1 MHIVAPIN
9 RLGVTIANGIHR
21 ITEAYLILAEGR
33 LFLTVQEF
41 ASATA
46 TEALHVGNGVEI
58 DRDAFFTA
66 VRGGTSETEAA
77 YGLLLAQTG
86 GEIVP

>member
-1 MHIVAPIN
+1 MHIVAPLN
-9 RLGVTIANGIHR
+9 RRGVSTPTGCYR
-21 ITEAYLILAEGR
+21 ITEAHLILAEGR

-41 ASATA
+41 VSAQA
-46 TEALHVGNGVEI
+46 TEALHVGPVEI
-58 DRDAFFTA
+58 DLAAYDAAITA
-66 VRGGTSETEAA
+66 GQSRTEAA